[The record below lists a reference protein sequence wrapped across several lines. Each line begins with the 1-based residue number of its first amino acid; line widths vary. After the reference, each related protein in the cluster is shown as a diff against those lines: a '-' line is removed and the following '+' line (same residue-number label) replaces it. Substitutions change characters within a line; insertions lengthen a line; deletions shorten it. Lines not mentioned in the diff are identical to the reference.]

1 MLRIIL
7 LLIFVLS
14 FSSCSKDETIYQPT
28 EVKNP
33 YELYNEGMA
42 AFEKNNFFL
51 ANKKFTEAELNFKE
65 IELAAKSA
73 IMSCFS
79 LYGINFY
86 TDALENLDRFIK
98 TYPSDK
104 NIIYAHYLEAIIYF
118 EQINDEKKRLR
129 ANFKS

>member
-51 ANKKFTEAELNFKE
+51 YSEAEL
-65 IELAAKSA
+65 LLQQHHD
-73 IMSCFS
+73 
-79 LYGINFY
+79 LY
-86 TDALENLDRFIK
+86 
-98 TYPSDK
+98 
-104 NIIYAHYLEAIIYF
+104 
-118 EQINDEKKRLR
+118 LR
-129 ANFKS
+129 IS